1 MGGCVDSG
9 SGHSCLCVDL
19 LGGRSR
25 LENSSSLTRGEQKEE
40 EEGGVVVEGQLRPL
54 CSMRRVRPVLKRQFP
69 AFQ

>member
-9 SGHSCLCVDL
+9 SGHFNPCVVL
-19 LGGRSR
+19 LVG